1 MGEKTILRFL
11 TETSDMMQNILKLNQ
26 KDAKTELVTF
36 KHFNTCDTYIKNTI
50 WPLINGKDPYF
61 SWN

>member
-26 KDAKTELVTF
+26 KDAKSELVTF
-36 KHFNTCDTYIKNTI
+36 KHFNICDTYIKNTI

-61 SWN
+61 S